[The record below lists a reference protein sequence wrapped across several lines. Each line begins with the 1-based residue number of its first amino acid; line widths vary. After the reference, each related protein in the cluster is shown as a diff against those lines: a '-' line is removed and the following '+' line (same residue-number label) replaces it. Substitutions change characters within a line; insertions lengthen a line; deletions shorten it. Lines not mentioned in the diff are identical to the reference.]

1 MNKTINKFQNIVL
14 VILIIFIAIYIVF
27 LNRLEV
33 ADELWNFQNVCK
45 MSNGLKIY
53 VDANVII
60 TPIFFYIANILFNIF
75 AANMLVFRLY
85 NILIYI
91 LILIA
96 CYRIL
101 RNLKVSKNFL
111 IIYMAFIV
119 EFIFSIMTAGA
130 NYNMLA
136 MLFVLIGLNLYISK
150 KSNNFL
156 QGILIFLIFFTKQN
170 LGAIYAITIIV
181 YELYLNKFSKK
192 FVLDQ
197 FKKFLFFLIPTIL
210 ILVYMYI
217 DGNLLGFL
225 NYAFGGIL
233 DFGKSNNVFIAY
245 GYYSFIPFIV
255 LGLYIFIAIK
265 RKTILKE
272 VIDDEKFRNLTLLFI
287 FSMGNTLIVYP
298 IMNSAHFTMVMPIYI
313 IFICYLFGILI
324 FENLFSDE
332 KYIENIKWLTIGII
346 FALVLRIIFNIF
358 SESDATFINDKNS
371 NFFGVYVYNET
382 LEKSRKME
390 HYIKNRNEDGV
401 DVMILSYDAA
411 VPMINLKQSHGAY
424 DLLFNGNLGYDGIN
438 KIKEDI
444 RNRKNTEFLIVT
456 DEKDVFWQEPLEIRD
471 FIIENLDYS
480 GQICNYSI
488 YRTN

>member
-75 AANMLVFRLY
+75 GANMLVFRLY

-150 KSNNFL
+150 KSNNFFFFF
-156 QGILIFLIFFTKQN
+156 LIFLIFF
-170 LGAIYAITIIV
+170 
-181 YELYLNKFSKK
+181 
-192 FVLDQ
+192 
-197 FKKFLFFLIPTIL
+197 
-210 ILVYMYI
+210 
-217 DGNLLGFL
+217 
-225 NYAFGGIL
+225 
-233 DFGKSNNVFIAY
+233 
-245 GYYSFIPFIV
+245 
-255 LGLYIFIAIK
+255 IK
-265 RKTILKE
+265 
-272 VIDDEKFRNLTLLFI
+272 
-287 FSMGNTLIVYP
+287 
-298 IMNSAHFTMVMPIYI
+298 
-313 IFICYLFGILI
+313 
-324 FENLFSDE
+324 
-332 KYIENIKWLTIGII
+332 
-346 FALVLRIIFNIF
+346 
-358 SESDATFINDKNS
+358 
-371 NFFGVYVYNET
+371 
-382 LEKSRKME
+382 
-390 HYIKNRNEDGV
+390 
-401 DVMILSYDAA
+401 
-411 VPMINLKQSHGAY
+411 
-424 DLLFNGNLGYDGIN
+424 
-438 KIKEDI
+438 
-444 RNRKNTEFLIVT
+444 
-456 DEKDVFWQEPLEIRD
+456 
-471 FIIENLDYS
+471 
-480 GQICNYSI
+480 
-488 YRTN
+488 